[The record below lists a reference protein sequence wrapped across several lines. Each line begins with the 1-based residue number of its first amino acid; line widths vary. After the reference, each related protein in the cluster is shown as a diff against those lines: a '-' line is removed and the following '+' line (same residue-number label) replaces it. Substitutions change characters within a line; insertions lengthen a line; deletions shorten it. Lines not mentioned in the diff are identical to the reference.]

1 MFHIVL
7 SINSFLLFSERVIAM
22 SFPSTGMMAMYRN
35 SVNVRNSFISLQMYV
50 SELYIL
56 IGFIRY
62 MYVYHIL
69 CQINIK
75 STPNN
80 QLFFV
85 PGTMLVYK
93 YALGNINLATNE
105 LLFFSESEKPQVHL
119 HVTFN

>member
-1 MFHIVL
+1 
-7 SINSFLLFSERVIAM
+7 
-22 SFPSTGMMAMYRN
+22 
-35 SVNVRNSFISLQMYV
+35 
-50 SELYIL
+50 
-56 IGFIRY
+56 

-75 STPNN
+75 STPSN

-105 LLFFSESEKPQVHL
+105 LLFFSESEKTQVHI